1 MDALLEFLRD
11 APVPFAE
18 RRNVSRNPVRSTILG
33 LVNLRSHGYG
43 ISAATTL
50 GKLRLLKLLVNVARD
65 PAIEGNPPEA
75 FTSICLNVDFA
86 SAVHTD
92 SHNVG
97 RSWIVAMGEHEGGKL
112 FVERERERRQSR

>member
-1 MDALLEFLRD
+1 MDALLEYLRS
-11 APVPFAE
+11 ASIPSTE
-18 RRNVSRNPVRSTILG
+18 RANVSHIPVRSVTLG
-33 LVNLRSHGYG
+33 MVNLRQHGYG

-97 RSWIVAMGEHEGGKL
+97 RSWIAAMGEHEGGKL